1 MSLIPLS
8 AGFLPLLDSV
18 LLVLAR
24 EKGFAEAQGLDLH
37 LVRETSW
44 ANIRDRAAL
53 GHFDFAQML
62 APMPIAANLGLNPLA
77 VPIIAPMILGLGNN
91 GVTVSAEL
99 WAQMADAGAPATLE
113 AAAVGAAL
121 ARVVKA
127 SERKLRFGVVHQTS
141 SHNYELRYWLAAS
154 GVVPDRD
161 IEIVVLPPPY
171 LPDALGAG
179 GIDGY
184 CVGEPWNTVG
194 VKREG
199 AHIATVKAAIWRSS
213 PDKVIG
219 MRAHWAEANSDVVAG
234 LIQAVH
240 HAAVWCGDPGNHRE
254 AAQIMSAPHYL
265 GLPPELILPSLD
277 GRFDIGGGA
286 NASVP
291 DSFVPYDKAANFPW
305 TSHALWFYTQMVR
318 WGEVEH
324 SAARAA
330 AAAMSFRPDIYRAA
344 LAPLGVPVP
353 LADSRVEGLLSTPTQ
368 VPATTGELVIGPDGF
383 FDGRVFDPARIDAY
397 IHSQI
402 APTKTA

>member
-24 EKGFAEAQGLDLH
+24 EKGFAAAEGLDLH
-37 LVRETSW
+37 LMRETSW

-62 APMPIAANLGLNPLA
+62 APMPIAATLGLNPLS
-77 VPIIAPMILGLGNN
+77 VPMITPMILGLGNN
-91 GVTVSAEL
+91 GITVSAEL
-99 WAQMADAGAPATLE
+99 WARMADAGAPSTLE
-113 AAAVGAAL
+113 AGPVGVAL
-121 ARVVKA
+121 ASVVRA
-127 SERKLRFGVVHQTS
+127 AGRKLRFGVVHQTS
-141 SHNYELRYWLAAS
+141 SHNYELRYWLSAS
-154 GVVPDRD
+154 GIVPDRD
-161 IEIVVLPPPY
+161 VEIVVLPPPY

-199 AHIATVKAAIWRSS
+199 AHIATVKAAIWRNS

-219 MRAHWAEANSDVVAG
+219 MRAHWAEANSDIVAA
-234 LIQAVH
+234 LIRAVH
-240 HAAVWCGDPGNHRE
+240 HAAVWCSDPANHAE
-254 AAQIMSAPHYL
+254 AAQIMAAPQYL
-265 GLPPELILPSLD
+265 GIAPELILPALD
-277 GRFDIGGGA
+277 GRLDIGGGVP
-286 NASVP
+286 ASVP
-291 DSFVPYDKAANFPW
+291 DHFVPYERAANFPW

-324 SAARAA
+324 NAARAA
-330 AAAMSFRPDIYRAA
+330 AAAMVFRPEIYRAA

-353 LADSRVEGLLSTPTQ
+353 LADSRVEGTLGAARD
-368 VPATTGELVIGPDGF
+368 VPATTGTMVIGPDGF
-383 FDGRVFDPARIDAY
+383 FDGTAFDPAQVDAY
-397 IHSQI
+397 IAAQEL
-402 APTKTA
+402 A